1 VPGPNVPDLV
11 ERTVRL
17 HRPDGVA
24 IACAVHGTRP
34 APAVPGVRHTPEA
47 PGAGPAREAP
57 GVGPA
62 PEAHGVRPAPE
73 RHGVGPAPEAPCA
86 KPAPEAQGTRPAPEA
101 PGTKHAPEAPGPPGP
116 PLLLVHGLASNRSRF
131 AEFAES
137 TSLGARHALVRVDLR
152 GHGESATRR
161 RIGVDLWC
169 DDLAA
174 ILDAEGAC
182 DAFVVG
188 HSLGAQVALHFAA
201 RHPQR
206 LRALVLI
213 DPVFRSALHGRWLW
227 LALASPLL
235 AGAARLVRAA
245 NALGLHRRA
254 LEPLDLRAL
263 DAQAREALR
272 SPDAERAFVERYSS
286 IRADLRHVPLAVY
299 LQDLV
304 EMFRPAPLPRAL
316 GVPTLALLSTGGTFA
331 DPDAM
336 RTALAGP
343 RVTIERIDCHHWPL
357 TERPREVRAA
367 IEGWV
372 AAQERK

>member
-1 VPGPNVPDLV
+1 
-11 ERTVRL
+11 VR
-17 HRPDGVA
+17 
-24 IACAVHGTRP
+24 I
-34 APAVPGVRHTPEA
+34 
-47 PGAGPAREAP
+47 
-57 GVGPA
+57 
-62 PEAHGVRPAPE
+62 
-73 RHGVGPAPEAPCA
+73 
-86 KPAPEAQGTRPAPEA
+86 
-101 PGTKHAPEAPGPPGP
+101 
-116 PLLLVHGLASNRSRF
+116 
-131 AEFAES
+131 
-137 TSLGARHALVRVDLR
+137 DLR

-161 RIGVDLWC
+161 RIGTDLWC

-174 ILDAEGAC
+174 ILDAEAAR

-188 HSLGAQVALHFAA
+188 HSLGAQVALQFAA

-206 LRALVLI
+206 VRALVLI
-213 DPVFRSALHGRWLW
+213 DPVFRTALHGRWLG
-227 LALASPLL
+227 LARASPLL

-263 DAQAREALR
+263 DAQARGAVR

-304 EMFRPAPLPRAL
+304 EMFRPVPLPRAL

-331 DPDAM
+331 DPEAM
-336 RTALAGP
+336 RAALAGP
-343 RVTIERIDCHHWPL
+343 QVTIEHIDCHHWPL
-357 TERPREVRAA
+357 TERPREVRAT

-372 AAQERK
+372 VAQERK